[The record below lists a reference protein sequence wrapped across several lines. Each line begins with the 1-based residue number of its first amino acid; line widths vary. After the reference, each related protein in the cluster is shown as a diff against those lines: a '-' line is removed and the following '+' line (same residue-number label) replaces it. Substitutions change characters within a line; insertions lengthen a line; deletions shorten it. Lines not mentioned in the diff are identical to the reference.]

1 MAIIQSDNK
10 NHERAANLAEM
21 NRQVSVAA
29 AVAAGGGSAAVAL
42 AIKNAEAAYFRSVI
56 ASCVANNVEA
66 EAYRQGL
73 HDLTGQ
79 WT

>member
-1 MAIIQSDNK
+1 MAIILHDNK
-10 NHERAANLAEM
+10 THEKTANLAEM
-21 NRQVSVAA
+21 TRQGAVAA
-29 AVAAGGGSAAVAL
+29 AVAAGGGYTAVQAATKA
-42 AIKNAEAAYFRSVI
+42 ADAAYFRAVI
-56 ASCVANNVEA
+56 SSCVANNVEA